1 VSDTPLF
8 ADPLY
13 GLRYWRVTADEGG
26 EALVGPHQHALWP
39 PGGQW
44 LHASCPT
51 GHTAPAPECDCGAH
65 AWHPRRRSVRD
76 VLAPRGTVAG
86 IVEAQ
91 GAIEVHEDGIRAA
104 RARPHALLVTPG
116 CNKAMIR
123 RLADRYGA
131 ALVEVRGP
139 RALLAHCQEHD
150 IGMGED
156 VVADLLGTGDPAQRR
171 RATFRNDALRLV
183 AAVAVAAVLVVL
195 GLQVTADPPGDR
207 TLFGRTGEI
216 HTH

>member
-13 GLRYWRVTADEGG
+13 GLRYWRVTSDEGG
-26 EALVGPHQHALWP
+26 EALAGPHQNVPWP
-39 PGGQW
+39 PGGEW
-44 LHASCPT
+44 LHAKCPT
-51 GHTAPAPECDCGAH
+51 GHAAPAPGCDCGAH

-104 RARPHALLVTPG
+104 RSRPCALLLTPG
-116 CNKAMIR
+116 CNEAMIR
-123 RLADRYGA
+123 RLADRYDA
-131 ALVEVRGP
+131 SLIAVKNP
-139 RALLAHCQEHD
+139 RQLLAHCREQH

-156 VVADLLGTGDPAQRR
+156 VVCELLGMDDPAQRR
-171 RATFRNDALRLV
+171 RARFRKDALRLV
-183 AAVAVAAVLVVL
+183 AALAVSALLVVL
-195 GLQVTADPPGDR
+195 GLQVAVDPPGDR

>member
-1 VSDTPLF
+1 VNETPLF

-13 GLRYWRVTADEGG
+13 GLRFWRVIVDEGG
-26 EALVGPHQHALWP
+26 EVLAGPHQGTHWP
-39 PGGQW
+39 PAGEW
-44 LHASCPT
+44 LESRCPT
-51 GHTAPAPECDCGAH
+51 GHPAPAPGCDCGAH
-65 AWHPRRRSVRD
+65 AWHPRRWSARD

-86 IVEAQ
+86 IVEAR

-116 CNKAMIR
+116 SNQALIR
-123 RLADRYGA
+123 RLADRYDTS
-131 ALVEVRGP
+131 LVEVRGP
-139 RALLAHCQEHD
+139 RALLAYCREHD

-156 VVADLLGTGDPAQRR
+156 VVAELLGVDPAERR
-171 RATFRNDALRLV
+171 RARFRHDVLR
-183 AAVAVAAVLVVL
+183 VAVALAVTALLFVL
-195 GLQVTADPPGDR
+195 GAQLAVDPPGDR